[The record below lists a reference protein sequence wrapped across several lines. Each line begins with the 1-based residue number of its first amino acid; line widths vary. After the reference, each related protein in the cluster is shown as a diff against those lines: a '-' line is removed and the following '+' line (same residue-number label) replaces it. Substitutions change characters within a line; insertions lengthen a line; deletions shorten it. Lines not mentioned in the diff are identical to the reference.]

1 MARDEKGR
9 WLPGRGEDDGR
20 HVFSK
25 MEMRKGFRVLCER
38 VAQGKI
44 PSRVAAHVR
53 SKIRGFY
60 GSRRRG

>member
-1 MARDEKGR
+1 MRDARGR
-9 WLPGRGEDDGR
+9 WLSGRGEDDGR

-25 MEMRKGFRVLCER
+25 AEMQKGFRVLCER

-60 GSRRRG
+60 VSRRRG